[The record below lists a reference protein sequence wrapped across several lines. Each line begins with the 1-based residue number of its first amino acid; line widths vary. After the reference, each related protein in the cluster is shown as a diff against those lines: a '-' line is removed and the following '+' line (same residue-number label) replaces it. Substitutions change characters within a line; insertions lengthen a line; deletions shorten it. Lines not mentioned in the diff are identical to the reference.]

1 MVSYGSTLRIVEQ
14 VAKELDKVDISIE
27 IIDAQSLIPFDI
39 NHDTVKSV
47 QKTNNLLI
55 VDEDVEGGASAYLLQ
70 EIVEKQNAYRYL
82 DSNLRHLQLSRTDLL
97 MLLMGTIFSKPNAE
111 DYL

>member
-14 VAKELDKVDISIE
+14 VAKELDRVDISIE

-55 VDEDVEGGASAYLLQ
+55 VDEDVEGGGIGFIY
-70 EIVEKQNAYRYL
+70 YRRL
-82 DSNLRHLQLSRTDLL
+82 
-97 MLLMGTIFSKPNAE
+97 
-111 DYL
+111 

>member
-1 MVSYGSTLRIVEQ
+1 MPTNLGEFTTPIGVVEKIREGRDITVVSYGSTLRIVEQ
-14 VAKELDKVDISIE
+14 VAKELDRVDISIE

-39 NHDTVKSV
+39 NHDMVKSV

-70 EIVEKQNAYRYL
+70 EIVE
-82 DSNLRHLQLSRTDLL
+82 
-97 MLLMGTIFSKPNAE
+97 
-111 DYL
+111 

>member
-1 MVSYGSTLRIVEQ
+1 MRIVEQ
-14 VAKELDKVDISIE
+14 VAKELDRVDISIE

-70 EIVEKQNAYRYL
+70 EIVENQNAYRYL
-82 DSNLRHLQLSRTDLL
+82 DS
-97 MLLMGTIFSKPNAE
+97 KPQTL
-111 DYL
+111 YR